1 MTLESKDQRE
11 VVVECKGISS
21 KVMDVC
27 VCVGGGGGS
36 VGNVKQK

>member
-27 VCVGGGGGS
+27 VCGGVS